1 MATLEVR
8 HGEVFIILTDNC
20 CEHCADGVSLE
31 RSEPCAESNDS

>member
-20 CEHCADGVSLE
+20 CEHCGRWGITGE
-31 RSEPCAESNDS
+31 K